1 MNRFH
6 QPTNAHRKP
15 TAFTLIELLVVISII
30 ALLVSLLLPALGA
43 ARATARSMKC
53 NTVLRQ
59 LSLANEIYAND
70 YKGTY
75 VLLRGE
81 NVVEA
86 APRFVRWSLN
96 PAFINLIAQMDNSG
110 GTLGNGDRAWPEGL
124 LCPEAE
130 LALAADNPNPDNS
143 YGYNWFTRGAASFPF
158 KQWSAPP
165 IVTQPEVVS
174 PSAKLMFAD
183 SMRWGITPG
192 WSDHYNGQ
200 EETVSAL
207 GNVDIAYRHANETVN
222 TAYFDGHAAN
232 RPRAEI
238 DTSLLT
244 ADEAERVW
252 SIVTY

>member
-1 MNRFH
+1 MYYSPLQFTVRR
-6 QPTNAHRKP
+6 TAD
-15 TAFTLIELLVVISII
+15 AFTLIELLVVISII
-30 ALLVSLLLPALGA
+30 ALLIGLLLPALGA

-53 NTVLRQ
+53 NTILRQ
-59 LSLANEIYAND
+59 LALANEIYSND
-70 YKGTY
+70 YKGIY
-75 VLLRGE
+75 VMMRGE
-81 NVVEA
+81 EVIEA
-86 APRFVRWSLN
+86 APRFSRWSHN
-96 PAFINLIAQMDNSG
+96 PAFVNLVAQMDNSG
-110 GTLGNGDRAWPEGL
+110 ATLGNGDRAWPEGL

-130 LALAADNPNPDNS
+130 LALAATTPENS
-143 YGYNWFTRGAASFPF
+143 FGYNWFTRGAASFAF
-158 KQWSAPP
+158 KQWNAPP
-165 IVTQPEVVS
+165 IFTQPEVVS

-200 EETVSAL
+200 EETTSVL
-207 GNVDIAYRHANETVN
+207 GNVDIAYRHPNETVN

-232 RPRAEI
+232 RPRNEI